1 MMKITYPG
9 IQISAEVDPALFEN
23 ANGFLDATPAG
34 AGVQALKGGRLV
46 AYDANG
52 FLKLADGATDNV
64 LGALVNDAT
73 SAFYENMPGAASNT
87 LAVTFGNFGGV
98 TDQFDTSLTIKKGDK
113 LYAGTGAKVGLFTNV
128 APNPAA
134 QVIAVANSNASAANP
149 LLEVLGK

>member
-1 MMKITYPG
+1 MLKITYPG
-9 IQISAEVDPALFEN
+9 IQISAEVNPELFES

-52 FLKLADGATDNV
+52 FLKLADGATDHV
-64 LGALVNDAT
+64 LGTLVNDAT

-87 LAVTFGNFGGV
+87 LAVAFGNFGGV

-113 LYAGTGAKVGLFTNV
+113 LYAGTGSKVGLYTNV
-128 APNPAA
+128 APAA
-134 QVIAVANSNASAANP
+134 GAAVLAIANSNASAASP
-149 LLEVLGK
+149 LLEVIGK